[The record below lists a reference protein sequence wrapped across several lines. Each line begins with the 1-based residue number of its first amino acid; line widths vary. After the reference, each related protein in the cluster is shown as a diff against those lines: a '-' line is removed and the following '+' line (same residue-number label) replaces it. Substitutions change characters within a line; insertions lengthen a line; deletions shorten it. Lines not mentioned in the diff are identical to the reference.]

1 MGQLLPHEL
10 IIDNFA
16 GGGGTST
23 GLEAAFGRPVDIAIN
38 HDPEAIAMHRI
49 NHPDTKHL
57 CESVWDVDPIEVT
70 RNQPVGVVWLSPDCK
85 HFSKAKGSVPV
96 DKRIRGLAW
105 VALRWAAKCRPRII
119 MLENVEEFKT
129 WGPIGEDGK
138 PCKDRKGQTFK
149 SFVRA
154 LRRQG
159 YAVEYKELRACDYGT
174 PTIRKRFFLIARRD
188 GLPIVWPESTHGDPE
203 SKEVKKGKLLPWRTA
218 SECIDWSIPTPS
230 IFDTEAQIKEKYG
243 IRAVRPLAD
252 NTCKRIAAGVMR
264 YVVNNASPFIVKS
277 NHTASYYNCF
287 RGQQLSEP
295 LQTVTQVPGFALVT
309 PYVTKLKGTNL
320 GHGVSDPVHTI
331 TAGGNHF
338 GLVAPL
344 LVKFRFNSQ
353 GVDITN
359 PMPTITAGS
368 FIKRPG
374 GAGHALGVC
383 APVLTECANTSSP
396 RCMPANE
403 PLRTICAQIK
413 GGHHALI
420 TPFIVKNYT
429 GVIGSDIKEPLHTVT
444 ATDHNSL
451 VAPHL
456 VVNTSG
462 HAGGKTDAPLH
473 TVATGGHHALVASF
487 LSVYYG
493 NEKNGQSVA
502 DPMRTVTS
510 KEKFSL
516 VTVEGVDYQIVDI
529 GFRMLQPRELFR
541 AQGFGDDYIID
552 KGIDEHGKTIKLTK
566 TAQTRMVGNSVCPPL
581 AQALVVANFKHE
593 LNYSEKIA

>member
-1 MGQLLPHEL
+1 MDMLLPHEL

-49 NHPDTKHL
+49 NHPHTKHL
-57 CESVWDVDPIEVT
+57 CESVWDIDPIDVT
-70 RNQPVGVVWLSPDCK
+70 KNQPVGLVWLSPDCK

-149 SFVRA
+149 SFLRA

-188 GLPIVWPESTHGDPE
+188 GLPIVWPKPTHGSPE

-218 SECIDWSIPTPS
+218 AECIDWSIPTPS
-230 IFDTEAQIKEKYG
+230 IFETSEQIKEKHG
-243 IRAVRPLAD
+243 IRAIRPLAE

-264 YVVNNASPFIVKS
+264 YVVNNPSPFIVQYHSAKREGDDR
-277 NHTASYYNCF
+277 TADIHKPIP
-287 RGQQLSEP
+287 R
-295 LQTVTQVPGFALVT
+295 QTTENRFGLTVP
-309 PYVTKLKGTNL
+309 YITKLKGTNI
-320 GHGVSDPVHTI
+320 GHGANEPVHTI

-374 GAGHALGVC
+374 GAGHALGIC

-396 RCMPANE
+396 RCMPVNE

-451 VAPHL
+451 VAPYL

-541 AQGFGDDYIID
+541 AQGFSDDYIID
-552 KGIDEHGKTIKLTK
+552 EGVNEHGQTIKLTK

-593 LNYSEKIA
+593 FNYSEKIA

>member
-1 MGQLLPHEL
+1 MKNTIRTNGLLPHEL

-49 NHPDTKHL
+49 NHPDTKHY
-57 CESVWDVDPIEVT
+57 CESVWDINPKDVT
-70 RNQPVGVVWLSPDCK
+70 RNQPVGLVWLSPDCK

-96 DKRIRGLAW
+96 EKRIRGLAW
-105 VALRWAAKCRPRII
+105 VALKWASDCRPRMI

-129 WGPIGEDGK
+129 WGPLNADGK
-138 PCKDRKGQTFK
+138 PCKDSKGKTFK
-149 SFVRA
+149 SFINA
-154 LRRQG
+154 LRVQG
-159 YAVEYKELRACDYGT
+159 YDVEYRELRACDYGT

-188 GLPIVWPESTHGDPE
+188 GLPIVWPTPTHGDPK
-203 SKEVKKGKLLPWRTA
+203 SIEVKKSKLLPWITA
-218 SECIDWSIPTPS
+218 AECIDWSIPTPS
-230 IFDTEAQIKEKYG
+230 IFDTAEQIKDKYG
-243 IRAVRPLAD
+243 IRAIRPLAQ

-264 YVVNNASPFIVKS
+264 YVVNNPSPFIVKS

-320 GHGVSDPVHTI
+320 GHAVSESVHTI

-353 GVDITN
+353 GIDITQ

-383 APVLTECANTSSP
+383 APVLSECANTSSP
-396 RCMPANE
+396 RCMPTDE

-420 TPFIVKNYT
+420 APFIAKNYT
-429 GVIGSDIKEPLHTVT
+429 GVIGSDITEPLHTVT

-451 VAPHL
+451 VSA
-456 VVNTSG
+456 
-462 HAGGKTDAPLH
+462 
-473 TVATGGHHALVASF
+473 F
-487 LSVYYG
+487 LTAYYG
-493 NEKNGQSVA
+493 NEKNGQSA
-502 DPMRTVTS
+502 KDPIRTIVS
-510 KEKFSL
+510 KERFGL
-516 VTVEGVDYQIVDI
+516 VTVEGVDYKIVDI

-541 AQGFGDDYIID
+541 AQGFNDDYIID
-552 KGIDEHGKTIKLTK
+552 KGIDEHGQTIKLTK

-581 AQALVVANFKHE
+581 AQALVMANFKHE
-593 LNYSEKIA
+593 KEYQEAI

>member
-1 MGQLLPHEL
+1 MDMLLPHEL

-49 NHPDTKHL
+49 NHPHTTHL

-70 RNQPVGVVWLSPDCK
+70 KNQPVGVVWLSPDCK

-129 WGPIGEDGK
+129 WGPIGEDGR
-138 PCKDRKGQTFK
+138 PCKDRKGQTFN
-149 SFVRA
+149 SFLRA
-154 LRRQG
+154 LRRQS

-188 GLPIVWPESTHGDPE
+188 GLPIVWPKATHGDPE
-203 SKEVKKGKLLPWRTA
+203 SKEVKKGKLLPFRTA
-218 SECIDWSIPTPS
+218 AECIDWSIPTPS

-264 YVVNNASPFIVKS
+264 YVVNNPSPFIVQYHSAKREGDDR
-277 NHTASYYNCF
+277 TADINK
-287 RGQQLSEP
+287 P
-295 LQTVTQVPGFALVT
+295 IPTQTTENRFGLTVP
-309 PYVTKLKGTNL
+309 YITKLKGTNL
-320 GHGVSDPVHTI
+320 GHGANEPVHTI

-338 GLVAPL
+338 GLVSPVLSKRKKEYSDGFLYEPL
-344 LVKFRFNSQ
+344 PWHNIEFNERL
-353 GVDITN
+353 I
-359 PMPTITAGS
+359 
-368 FIKRPG
+368 
-374 GAGHALGVC
+374 

-420 TPFIVKNYT
+420 TPFIAKHYT
-429 GVIGSDIKEPLHTVT
+429 GIIGSDIKEPLHTVT

-462 HAGGKTDAPLH
+462 HAGSKADDPLH

-493 NEKNGQSVA
+493 NEKNGQAVS

-541 AQGFGDDYIID
+541 AQGFSDDYIID
-552 KGIDEHGKTIKLTK
+552 KGIDEHGKTMKLTK

>member
-1 MGQLLPHEL
+1 MYQLLPHEL

-49 NHPDTKHL
+49 NHPKTKHY
-57 CESVWDVDPIEVT
+57 CESVWDIEPKLVT
-70 RNQPVGVVWLSPDCK
+70 GNQPVGLVWLSPDCK

-96 DKRIRGLAW
+96 DKRVRGLAW
-105 VALRWAAKCRPRII
+105 VALRWASDCRPRII

-129 WGPIGEDGK
+129 WGPIGNDGR
-138 PCKDRKGQTFK
+138 PCKDRKGKTFR
-149 SFVRA
+149 SFLSA

-159 YAVEYKELRACDYGT
+159 YTVDYRELRACDYGT
-174 PTIRKRFFLIARRD
+174 PTIRNRFFLIARRD
-188 GLPIVWPESTHGDPE
+188 GLPIAWPASTHGDPK
-203 SKEVKKGKLLPWRTA
+203 STEVKKGKLLPWRTA
-218 SECIDWSIPTPS
+218 AECIDWSLPCPS
-230 IFDTEAQIKEKYG
+230 IFDTSAQIKKEYG
-243 IRAVRPLAD
+243 LRANRPLKP

-264 YVVNNASPFIVKS
+264 YVINNPSPFIVKS

-295 LQTVTQVPGFALVT
+295 LQTVTQAPGFALVT

-320 GHGVSDPVHTI
+320 GHGTDEPVHTI
-331 TAGGNHF
+331 TAGGGHF
-338 GLVAPL
+338 GL
-344 LVKFRFNSQ
+344 
-353 GVDITN
+353 I
-359 PMPTITAGS
+359 
-368 FIKRPG
+368 
-374 GAGHALGVC
+374 

-396 RCMPANE
+396 RCMPACE

-420 TPFIVKNYT
+420 MPFIAKNYT
-429 GVIGSDIKEPLHTVT
+429 GVVGSDIADPLHTIT
-444 ATDHNSL
+444 STDHNSL
-451 VAPHL
+451 VASHL
-456 VVNTSG
+456 VVND
-462 HAGGKTDAPLH
+462 GKK
-473 TVATGGHHALVASF
+473 VASVASF

-493 NEKNGQSVA
+493 NEKARQSLE
-502 DPMRTVTS
+502 DPIRTVVGNDR
-510 KEKFSL
+510 FGL
-516 VTVEGVDYQIVDI
+516 VTVEGVDYKIVDI

-552 KGIDEHGKTIKLTK
+552 KGIDEHGKQVKLTK

-581 AQALVVANFKHE
+581 AAALVATNFKHE
-593 LNYSEKIA
+593 IEYGRKTA